1 MKYTL
6 RFIFEY
12 GSPCLWAADKNTAD
26 KFGYSI
32 HCDDLPI
39 SQTLISKI
47 KDLEKEFQTSLNWEN
62 PLASSLWSSEYK
74 NDFFERA
81 HTIYDKLTIELGHDF
96 EIINQINK

>member
-62 PLASSLWSSEYK
+62 PLDVSPWSLEHR
-74 NDFFERA
+74 NDFLKRA
-81 HTIYDKLTIELGHDF
+81 HIIYDKLTIELGHDF
-96 EIINQINK
+96 EVIDQINC